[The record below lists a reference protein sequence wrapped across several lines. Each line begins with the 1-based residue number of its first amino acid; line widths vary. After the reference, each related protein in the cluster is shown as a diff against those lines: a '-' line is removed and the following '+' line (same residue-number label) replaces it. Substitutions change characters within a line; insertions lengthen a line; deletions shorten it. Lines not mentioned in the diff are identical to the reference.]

1 MKPTSWKPINDYTS
15 QVKFANREI
24 FYQTIGQRTLIL
36 RITSL
41 SGSVIFSSSLFV
53 GRIRGKKT
61 KNKKQ
66 KNKIYQTDGMFLI
79 YAAPRVSKVVSTN
92 FIRATSVTN
101 FSHKSD
107 NIALPVNAAWCCM
120 LLNSRKSSAHL
131 GRKSPGRYTSCLPIG
146 DKRC

>member
-24 FYQTIGQRTLIL
+24 FYQTMGQRTLIL

-61 KNKKQ
+61 

-146 DKRC
+146 DKQC

>member
-24 FYQTIGQRTLIL
+24 FYQTMGQRTLIL

-61 KNKKQ
+61 KNK
-66 KNKIYQTDGMFLI
+66 ICQTDGMFLI